1 MVNNDTVSY
10 SSLFIFH
17 MNQLAKSLKM
27 SNTKFNNPHG
37 LMDKN
42 NFSCAYDIAN
52 LSHYAI

>member
-1 MVNNDTVSY
+1 MANNDTFSY

-17 MNQLAKSLKM
+17 MNQLAKALKM

-42 NFSCAYDIAN
+42 NLSCAYDMAI
-52 LSHYAI
+52 LSHYAL